1 MTLRLCEG
9 CRRPKRVC
17 LCAAY
22 PQPPVEL
29 SGQVVILQ
37 HPLEHRRT
45 LATVPLLEATVKHCS
60 VIRNRKF
67 QLAKHPKLHQL
78 LQQIKSGELTGYLLF
93 PGSGSKDL
101 TQVVFPSKEGNYPSG
116 SHISHSCGSTA
127 ESQVSQCTNIAF
139 GPQSTLGHSEGT
151 ASLHSDG
158 TIPPI
163 LTSSAVFNAAFS
175 AKPDPQKIGP
185 PLSTALQDEGSP
197 PGSRSTD
204 PQGRLGANSEP
215 LDNLKTSCTSKFGA
229 NLEQQLRAP
238 AYVLFAIDG
247 TWREAREI
255 YKAVAPHFLTP
266 SSGVQ
271 EVRVPSAAQGHEGNK
286 TGDMAWLLRTEPAI
300 GYVTTAEAVARAV
313 AILEGDN
320 GDLLAKL
327 LAPLKL
333 MTQLQAQFN
342 PSLRERLDKQL
353 H

>member
-1 MTLRLCEG
+1 MRLHLAATVTLML
-9 CRRPKRVC
+9 
-17 LCAAY
+17 LCATAT
-22 PQPPVEL
+22 L
-29 SGQVVILQ
+29 
-37 HPLEHRRT
+37 
-45 LATVPLLEATVKHCS
+45 LATAV
-60 VIRNRKF
+60 
-67 QLAKHPKLHQL
+67 
-78 LQQIKSGELTGYLLF
+78 
-93 PGSGSKDL
+93 GSKDL

-139 GPQSTLGHSEGT
+139 GPQSTLGKEHKDTTPDCVLYSDGKTPWQNAGTTSAHSDGRTPKDSGGTTPQHIGGTIQQHSDGTTPPCSGGTTSGHSEGTTSGHSEGT

-255 YKAVAPHFLTP
+255 YKVCL
-266 SSGVQ
+266 Q
-271 EVRVPSAAQGHEGNK
+271 
-286 TGDMAWLLRTEPAI
+286 LL
-300 GYVTTAEAVARAV
+300 
-313 AILEGDN
+313 
-320 GDLLAKL
+320 LLC
-327 LAPLKL
+327 
-333 MTQLQAQFN
+333 QAF
-342 PSLRERLDKQL
+342 
-353 H
+353 